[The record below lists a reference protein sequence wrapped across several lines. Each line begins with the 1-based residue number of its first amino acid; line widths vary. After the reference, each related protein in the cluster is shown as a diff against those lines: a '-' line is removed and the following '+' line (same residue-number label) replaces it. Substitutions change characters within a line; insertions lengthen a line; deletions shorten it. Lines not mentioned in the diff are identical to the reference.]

1 MKKTR
6 FYMFLISYTLLGIS
20 GIAIAVLAAR

>member
-20 GIAIAVLAAR
+20 GVAIALLATR